1 MYRPAGL
8 WPRGSAPSRRL
19 LGVVSASLGF
29 AALVL
34 GSGIP
39 RATPASP
46 ESAWQGGQYRDS
58 RNPDRGGAPRDAVAP
73 TRSTKGSITVAQTAV
88 QRPRLSPGESMALR
102 AIYEVASPTD
112 VRETR
117 VIRYDGL
124 VLSRLERVVSRP
136 AGSVES
142 EYRVNVPKDAVEGW
156 YSVTTIVEPTRAT
169 TRSGGADQKET
180 GFYVERTGAKESADA
195 QPAPTAPSAPAD
207 EVTVKL
213 WANQTKYRIGDRM
226 SLGFATNRDA
236 YVTLVNV
243 GTSGEVT
250 ILFPNRFSGSH
261 GVKGG
266 TTYTVPEVGDSYELE
281 LKGPPGVELVY
292 ALVTLKPVA
301 FLPTDFQSTGRV
313 FHTVTDRSST
323 FTRDINVMIKS
334 IPLREQAKAMVEL
347 DVAR

>member
-1 MYRPAGL
+1 
-8 WPRGSAPSRRL
+8 
-19 LGVVSASLGF
+19 V
-29 AALVL
+29 ALVL
-34 GSGIP
+34 GAWAP
-39 RATPASP
+39 DATPGGTQ
-46 ESAWQGGQYRDS
+46 SAWQGGQYRDS
-58 RNPDRGGAPRDAVAP
+58 KDPDRGGASVGAAT
-73 TRSTKGSITVAQTAV
+73 TRSTKALIMVAATAV
-88 QRPRLSPGESMALR
+88 QRPRLSPGESATLR
-102 AIYEVASPTD
+102 ALYDVANPTEVK
-112 VRETR
+112 EIR

-169 TRSGGADQKET
+169 RSGSVDRKET
-180 GFYVERTGAKESADA
+180 GFYVERSGGQESATG
-195 QPAPTAPSAPAD
+195 PASAPPPSATD
-207 EVTVKL
+207 DDVRIKL

-226 SLGFATNRDA
+226 ALGFATNRDA

-266 TTYTVPEVGDSYELE
+266 KTYSVPEAGDSYELE
-281 LKGPPGVELVY
+281 IKGPPGVELVY

-301 FLPTDFQSTGRV
+301 FLPTDFQTGRP
-313 FHTVTDRSST
+313 FHSVTDRAST
-323 FTRDINVMIKS
+323 FTRDINVAIKS
-334 IPLREQAKAMVEL
+334 IPLREQARAMIEVA
-347 DVAR
+347 VAR